1 MLEFPVAKPPLIEV
15 QICPSLLV
23 KKDRGRPVDP
33 KAQPKAFGE
42 VTVASNVPGAELL
55 DENISSEGEGS
66 DNESDA
72 FDSDDEM
79 DLASAP
85 PGTEEN
91 MEGLSVA
98 NKHGADGDTKEED
111 EASDDEDGTGQ
122 DDSNNDSDE
131 LDDDSDMDA
140 DTDISDVDEDE
151 DDDELKESINGSED
165 EASDQDEDSDEED
178 KSKGSGSK
186 VQKRKLSD
194 YIGELNAADASLRAL
209 KRLATAKKAEVSS
222 DETGK
227 ILSDED
233 FKHIKELKVCE
244 FWMGNRSA
252 VFHFA

>member
-1 MLEFPVAKPPLIEV
+1 MLEFPVAKPLLIEV

-33 KAQPKAFGE
+33 KARPKAFGE

-66 DNESDA
+66 DDESDA
-72 FDSDDEM
+72 FDSDDDM

-91 MEGLSVA
+91 MEGLSVTK
-98 NKHGADGDTKEED
+98 KHDADGDTKEEA
-111 EASDDEDGTGQ
+111 EASDHEDGTGQ
-122 DDSNNDSDE
+122 YDSNDSDE

-140 DTDISDVDEDE
+140 DTDMSDEDE
-151 DDDELKESINGSED
+151 DDDDELKESMNGSEY

-178 KSKGSGSK
+178 KLKGSGSK
-186 VQKRKLSD
+186 VEKRKLSD

-233 FKHIKELKVCE
+233 FKRIKELKVCE
-244 FWMGNRSA
+244 LIYLF
-252 VFHFA
+252 